1 MRKLWL
7 TLIGIF
13 VLACAL
19 FVAVYYWKNSPNQT
33 ELKLEFNPPP
43 PWVIRRG
50 QNFTITLLIKN
61 NGGVSARN
69 VNVNFTLPKGFT
81 ILQSGA
87 HQYSQTLP
95 QLKAGE
101 QKNITLTLSI
111 STAVIPGNYQLNLTI
126 SAENAPRL
134 TFKDVITVQ
143 LPH

>member
-1 MRKLWL
+1 VRKLWL

-43 PWVIRRG
+43 PWVIRPG

-69 VNVNFTLPKGFT
+69 VNVNFTLPEGFT